1 MKWYYR
7 PAPVFIAIFCVGPFA
22 LPLLWMSPA
31 FKRIY
36 KILISIVVI
45 AATVWLVK
53 VSVDL
58 YGILLDELE
67 EIRKI
72 LET

>member
-7 PAPVFIAIFCVGPFA
+7 PAPVFIAILCVGPFA
-22 LPLLWMSPA
+22 LPLLWFSPQ

-53 VSVDL
+53 ASADL
-58 YGILLDELE
+58 YGILLDEFK
-67 EIRKI
+67 EIDKI
-72 LET
+72 LNQ